1 MTEKFIGYLRLIEA
15 CRQGGCPV
23 CRRVAEES
31 RTRLGAILHEHVT
44 DPDTRRALRD
54 SWGFCNWHT
63 WMLREVDTSLF
74 GASILYEDLLSQ
86 AIDRVTSL
94 VDRPRPKGLGAWL
107 TGLGARLTRLASRD
121 ARPDIGDDYGRR
133 PACPLCLTA
142 AETERHCLL
151 TFVACIEDGDLQ
163 AAYASSDPLCL
174 AHVLRASEV
183 MSGSPEVRILVERTQ
198 EKWQAIRRAL
208 RSFIE
213 KHDHR
218 NQTAYTAED
227 ADSYVRAFEILA
239 GARGL
244 FGNDL
249 GAGRGTPRKPN
260 PG

>member
-1 MTEKFIGYLRLIEA
+1 
-15 CRQGGCPV
+15 
-23 CRRVAEES
+23 VAEES
-31 RTRLGAILHEHVT
+31 RTRLVAILYEHVT

-63 WMLREVDTSLF
+63 WMLPEVDTSLF

-86 AIDRVTSL
+86 AIEHVTSL
-94 VDRPRPKGLGAWL
+94 ADRPRPKGLGAWL
-107 TGLGARLTRLASRD
+107 TRLGARLTRVGNPD
-121 ARPDIGDDYGRR
+121 ARRDIGDDYDRR
-133 PACPLCLTA
+133 PECPLCLTA

-151 TFVACIEDGDLQ
+151 TFVTFIEDGDLQ
-163 AAYASSDPLCL
+163 AAYASSDPICL
-174 AHVLRASEV
+174 AHVVRASE
-183 MSGSPEVRILVERTQ
+183 MTSGSPELRVLVERTQ

-208 RSFIE
+208 QSFIE

-227 ADSYVRAFEILA
+227 ADSYMRAFEILA

-249 GAGRGTPRKPN
+249 RVGRGTPRKPN